1 MPLATIAGFKKMK
14 MLTEDLPTVVAAIRD
29 QPSELVELDESGENI
44 RRKTPVVK
52 QNMVERS
59 IYAVS
64 LYTIRDGS
72 SSFNT
77 NKQDVG

>member
-1 MPLATIAGFKKMK
+1 MK

-52 QNMVERS
+52 QDMVSRS

-64 LYTIRDGS
+64 VYIHGGHDT
-72 SSFNT
+72 NT
-77 NKQDVG
+77 NKQDGVGKLERFPIGG

>member
-1 MPLATIAGFKKMK
+1 MK

-52 QNMVERS
+52 QNMVSRS

-64 LYTIRDGS
+64 VYIYRMGVMHTSI
-72 SSFNT
+72 
-77 NKQDVG
+77 NKQDMGVVVN